1 MEYRRRRA
9 LGESDYLRHG
19 SCPFLRCFRARD
31 QGRSGP
37 MVFNGVWFGLEMKE
51 QGAIGKTGHQWDSFS
66 LSGIWDRT
74 WALGKMVYRGH
85 GICEK
90 YPFDLSPPPHFP
102 HSRRSSAQRTEHQH
116 SLPGGHEDQ
125 DDEEHEK
132 VKALWTRRAHGMD
145 DSHGSRRLDPGDL
158 SPLVSLGSARVVS
171 EELSSASNHPDD
183 KRLTRSRME
192 GFCYLCCTC

>member
-1 MEYRRRRA
+1 MDLVLFCVVSELEIRA
-9 LGESDYLRHG
+9 GLVRWFLMAYG
-19 SCPFLRCFRARD
+19 SAWD
-31 QGRSGP
+31 
-37 MVFNGVWFGLEMKE
+37 MKE
-51 QGAIGKTGHQWDSFS
+51 QGAIGKTGHQWDYFS
-66 LSGIWDRT
+66 LSGIRDRK

-102 HSRRSSAQRTEHQH
+102 HSRRSCAQRTEHQH

-145 DSHGSRRLDPGDL
+145 DSHGSRGLDPGDSRRSFRL
-158 SPLVSLGSARVVS
+158 ARLGLFLKSCPLHQITPTTSVLPGIAWRDSAIFVVLVDSP
-171 EELSSASNHPDD
+171 
-183 KRLTRSRME
+183 
-192 GFCYLCCTC
+192 Y